1 MKTAMVWGAS
11 GGIGTALVEQLVD
24 EDWRVIGLARDPE
37 AVTERAT
44 KVIEMDVA
52 DADSVRR
59 AVELVREMVNTV
71 DLWIYAAGDI
81 ASEEVVDMVPAT
93 WDRIVGANLTGAYRT
108 AHFSLPLLADDG
120 HMIFLGAVSERM
132 RLPGL
137 GAYASAKAGLEALAD
152 VLRKEERRRRVTVV
166 RPKAV
171 DTSLWEKVPFS
182 LPRGALSPDNLAAR
196 VLEAHRDGESGTL
209 DI

>member
-1 MKTAMVWGAS
+1 MKTAVVWGAS
-11 GGIGTALVEQLVD
+11 GGIGTALAEQLVD

-44 KVIEMDVA
+44 EVIEMDVA

-81 ASEEVVDMVPAT
+81 ASEEVVDMAPAT

-182 LPRGALSPDNLAAR
+182 LPKGALSPDDLAAR
-196 VLEAHRDGESGTL
+196 VLEAYRDGESGTL
-209 DI
+209 NI

>member
-1 MKTAMVWGAS
+1 MKTAVVWGAS

-44 KVIEMDVA
+44 EVIEMDVA

-81 ASEEVVDMVPAT
+81 ASEEVVDMAPAT

-182 LPRGALSPDNLAAR
+182 LPKGALSPDNLAAR